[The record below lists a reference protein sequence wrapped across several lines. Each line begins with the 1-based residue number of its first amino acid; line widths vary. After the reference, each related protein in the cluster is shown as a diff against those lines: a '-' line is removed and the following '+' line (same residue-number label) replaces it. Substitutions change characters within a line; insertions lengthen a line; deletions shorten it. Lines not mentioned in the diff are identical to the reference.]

1 MARIQASS
9 ALSRLRV
16 LDLTRVRA
24 GPICAR
30 HFADFGADVIKVETA
45 GDEDLGG
52 ARHGS
57 DFQSLHRNKR
67 SITLDLKAAAGI
79 ELFRKLVKTADV
91 VIENYRPDVK
101 DRLGIDYA
109 SLRAINPR
117 IVLASISGFGQDGP
131 YRDRPGFDQIAQGLC
146 GLMSVTGFADQ
157 GPLRAGAAVADV
169 TAGLLAAL
177 GIMTAL
183 AEREVTGE
191 GQWVQSNLLQAG
203 ITLLDFQAARYTMSG
218 EVPGQVGNDHPTSM
232 PTSAYRTA
240 DGHLNVAASGTAIW
254 LRLCEAIGRPD
265 LPRDARFLSADDR
278 SRNRAALADE
288 LNAALSART
297 SAEWVDRLN
306 AAGVPCGPIY
316 SMDQVFADPQVQHL
330 KATARVEH
338 PILGSL
344 DILAQPIKLSRTPA
358 AVVTAT
364 PERGAHTDEVL
375 RELGLADADIQALRA
390 DRIVV

>member
-1 MARIQASS
+1 
-9 ALSRLRV
+9 
-16 LDLTRVRA
+16 
-24 GPICAR
+24 
-30 HFADFGADVIKVETA
+30 
-45 GDEDLGG
+45 
-52 ARHGS
+52 
-57 DFQSLHRNKR
+57 
-67 SITLDLKAAAGI
+67 
-79 ELFRKLVKTADV
+79 
-91 VIENYRPDVK
+91 
-101 DRLGIDYA
+101 
-109 SLRAINPR
+109 
-117 IVLASISGFGQDGP
+117 
-131 YRDRPGFDQIAQGLC
+131 
-146 GLMSVTGFADQ
+146 
-157 GPLRAGAAVADV
+157 
-169 TAGLLAAL
+169 
-177 GIMTAL
+177 MTAL

-265 LPRDARFLSADDR
+265 LPKDARFLSADDR

-288 LNAALSART
+288 LNAALSVHT
-297 SAEWVDRLN
+297 SAEWVGRLN

-375 RELGLADADIQALRA
+375 RELGMTEAEIQALRT